1 MVNSRFTEL
10 LQKIVQQ
17 RHLAVFLHLMQGHG
31 VEDWLNEAAVVGN
44 HRNPE
49 SELRL
54 SIYSTKLEL
63 KNSNLKRRFSLELD
77 RVVARIEDGKF

>member
-1 MVNSRFTEL
+1 MFLLVYSQFTEL
-10 LQKIVQQ
+10 LQKVFQQ
-17 RHLAVFLHLMQGHG
+17 RHLAVFLNLVQGHR

-54 SIYSTKLEL
+54 SIYNSTKLEL
-63 KNSNLKRRFSLELD
+63 KYSNLKRRL
-77 RVVARIEDGKF
+77 